1 MAANGSLD
9 LTMDSTESPEAW
21 ATTLQL
27 TIGRHKIDQH
37 RVLGETLG
45 MEPKNQSFE
54 DRKNISHH
62 STILRKA
69 GVCDK
74 RGDSGNLL

>member
-9 LTMDSTESPEAW
+9 LTMDSIESPEAW

-37 RVLGETLG
+37 KVLGKTLG
-45 MEPKNQSFE
+45 MEPKNLSFE
-54 DRKNISHH
+54 NRKNIHI
-62 STILRKA
+62 TFTL
-69 GVCDK
+69 
-74 RGDSGNLL
+74 

>member
-9 LTMDSTESPEAW
+9 LTMDSTESPAPEAW

-45 MEPKNQSFE
+45 MEPKN
-54 DRKNISHH
+54 
-62 STILRKA
+62 
-69 GVCDK
+69 
-74 RGDSGNLL
+74 